1 MIVPE
6 GIFIGGNRQTQVSS
20 FSSQHEILAFG
31 AGKTIALWKPLDSSS
46 HGVYRTLKGHNAEV
60 TCVRFVHGT
69 DLLISASEDFQIRIW
84 RKHTSTLEN
93 GRTTFECI
101 QTLTHHKHTITA
113 ISVLET
119 MFVVGCADG
128 SVSIWGLGAKN
139 EAKLMHVFEPK
150 KNTFPLSLALQE
162 IDENKVLLAVGGTNT
177 NVFIYSFLW
186 EPKLL
191 ELSEFQQAAVLE
203 GHEDWIKAIDFH
215 QESAGNLMLATGSQ
229 DRYIRLWKIRANELI
244 DNSDEDKS
252 KLKLLS
258 NKQSKF
264 TIGSDF
270 KVAISFEALIIGH
283 DDWISSLQW
292 HENQLRLMASTAD
305 TAVMV
310 WEPDEDS
317 GVWVCTSR
325 LGELSSKG
333 ASTATGSAGGFW
345 SSNWLIKGGEDYIV
359 TNGKT
364 GSWRMWK
371 SDGAGLWEQHLA
383 PTGPV
388 KSVTDVAWAP
398 NGRYLLLTSLDQTT
412 RLVAKCIDRNS
423 KSSGSWFEFSRPQ
436 IHGYDMTCVEPISNT
451 RFVSGA
457 DEKIIRSFEEPKG
470 VAQILSRF
478 SGIPIE
484 NENSMPESA
493 SLPALG
499 LSSKATTEAELE
511 EDDDPDVR
519 ESNETKNISFD
530 LIASSSE
537 PPIEDQLQRH
547 TLWPEIEK
555 LYGHGY
561 EISCLD
567 VSPDARLVASACKSN
582 NTQHAVIRIFDVGAW
597 LQVRPA
603 EPFHN
608 LTITRLRF
616 SKDNTHLLS
625 VSRDRQ
631 WAVWERNPS
640 TNEFDLVHKN
650 EKAHTRIIWDCE
662 WAPLGFGKVFF
673 TASRDKSVKAWR
685 FTPEAATYTQVSQVK
700 LSEPVTALAVYPEL
714 IDGKVLLAIGLESG
728 SVQLQHYGDDF
739 NKLFELNDEIS
750 AADRINRLRWS
761 SYHEDGSCILAAASA
776 DHSARIY
783 SVEINH
789 IESASGC

>member
-1 MIVPE
+1 MIVQE
-6 GIFIGGNRQTQVSS
+6 GIFIGGNRQTQVSCY
-20 FSSQHEILAFG
+20 SSEHEILAFG

-46 HGVYRTLKGHNAEV
+46 YGVFKTLKGHNAEV
-60 TCVRFVHGT
+60 TCVRFVPGT
-69 DLLISASEDFQIRIW
+69 NLLVSASEDFQIRIW
-84 RKHTSTLEN
+84 KKRNSTLEN
-93 GRTTFECI
+93 GSATFECI
-101 QTLTHHKHTITA
+101 QTLTYHKHSITA

-128 SVSIWGLGAKN
+128 SVSIWSLGDAD
-139 EAKLMHVFEPK
+139 EAQLIHAFEPR
-150 KNTFPLSLALQE
+150 KNTFPLCLALQE
-162 IDENKVLLAVGGTNT
+162 IHNNKILLAIGGTST
-177 NVFIYSFLW
+177 DVLIYSFLW
-186 EPKLL
+186 EPKTS

-203 GHEDWIKAIDFH
+203 GHEDWIKAMDFH
-215 QESAGNLMLATGSQ
+215 KESPGNLMLATGSQ
-229 DRYIRLWKIRANELI
+229 DRYIRLWKIRVNELI
-244 DNSDEDKS
+244 DTSDEDES

-258 NKQSKF
+258 NKQNKF
-264 TIGSDF
+264 SIGPDF

-283 DDWISSLQW
+283 DDWISSVQW
-292 HENQLRLMASTAD
+292 HENQLRLLASTAD

-310 WEPDEDS
+310 WEPDEES

-345 SSNWLIKGGEDYIV
+345 SCSWLIKDGEDYIV

-371 SDGAGLWEQHLA
+371 SDSSGLWDQQLA

-388 KSVTDVAWAP
+388 KAVTDVAWAP

-412 RLVAKCIDRNS
+412 RLIAKCTDRQS
-423 KSSGSWFEFSRPQ
+423 KSSDSWFEFSRPQ
-436 IHGYDMTCVEPISNT
+436 IHGYDMVCVEPISNT
-451 RFVSGA
+451 KFVSGG
-457 DEKIIRSFEEPKG
+457 DEKILRSFEEPKG
-470 VAQILSRF
+470 VAQILNKF
-478 SGIPIE
+478 SSISIE
-484 NENSMPESA
+484 DENNMPESA

-511 EDDDPDVR
+511 ENDDPDVR

-530 LIASSSE
+530 LITSSSE

-567 VSPDARLVASACKSN
+567 VSPDAKLIASACKSN
-582 NTQHAVIRIFDVGAW
+582 NTQHAVIRMFDVDTW
-597 LQVRPA
+597 LQVKPA

-631 WAVWERNPS
+631 WAIWERNSS
-640 TNEFDLVHKN
+640 TNELDLVHKN

-662 WAPLGFGKVFF
+662 WAPLDFGQVFF

-685 FTPEAATYTQVSQVK
+685 FTPESGTYTQISHVK

-714 IDGKVLLAIGLESG
+714 INAKVLLAIGLESG
-728 SVQLQHYGDDF
+728 SIQLQLYDDDF
-739 NKLFELNDEIS
+739 DKIIELNDEIT

-761 SYHEDGSCILAAASA
+761 SYHEDGSFTLAAASA
-776 DHSARIY
+776 DHSARVY
-783 SVEINH
+783 SVALEQVKK
-789 IESASGC
+789 ASGN